1 MATDAPT
8 SKPSLK
14 LLANASLTPS
24 KPGFTFPCTVTTTAP
39 FCLARHYC
47 EGNTP
52 MAVNTWGTK
61 MADRFENGFGG
72 LVAVVTGGGT
82 GMGRE
87 FVRQLTA
94 QGCDVA
100 TCDVI
105 AENLAETIAICAA
118 DGNSGK
124 ILSHIAD
131 VSNET
136 QVLGFRDAVAAWRPH
151 VNVLFNN
158 AGIGGGGSI
167 VENTREQ
174 WDKTFGVCWF
184 GVYYNTRAFMDLLLA
199 APFGHIVNTSSVNG
213 FWASLGPTTPHSAY
227 SAAKF
232 AVKGFTEALITDFRI
247 NAPTMRASVVMP
259 GHIGTDIAIN
269 SSKLLG
275 NDPAT
280 MTADQLVAAR
290 GRMARGGID
299 TATVSDDDLRA
310 FMAAGAQAFR
320 DSAPMS
326 AAEASAFIL
335 ASVQRGDWR
344 ILVGDDAVILD
355 EMVRENPKDAYLP
368 DFHQK
373 IQARG
378 ALGAIAR

>member
-1 MATDAPT
+1 
-8 SKPSLK
+8 
-14 LLANASLTPS
+14 
-24 KPGFTFPCTVTTTAP
+24 
-39 FCLARHYC
+39 
-47 EGNTP
+47 

-105 AENLAETIAICAA
+105 AENLAETIAICAT

-131 VSNET
+131 VSDEA

-151 VNVLFNN
+151 VNILFNN
-158 AGIGGGGSI
+158 AGIGGGGSM
-167 VENTREQ
+167 VENTRDQ
-174 WDKTFGVCWF
+174 WDKTFGVCWG
-184 GVYYNTRAFMDLLLA
+184 GVYYNTRAFMNLLLA

-213 FWASLGPTTPHSAY
+213 FWASLGPNTPHSAY

-232 AVKGFTEALITDFRI
+232 AVKGFTEALITDFRM
-247 NAPTMRASVVMP
+247 NAPTLRASVVMP

-280 MTADQLVAAR
+280 MTADQLKAAR
-290 GRMARGGID
+290 GRMARAGID

-355 EMVRENPKDAYLP
+355 EMVRENPTDAYLP